1 MVQGRHQG
9 VGVIAVEL
17 RGRQRLGSLVLDAP
31 NAGEVVIPIRARG
44 RIAGAVTGASGVVV
58 DGDLVVE
65 IHHVDGSVRTHTAM
79 DGAEPVVGAGEEL
92 GLLAAVFLAPLVGG
106 ALGVEKLM
114 MEELAG
120 GLAHEERI
128 PLGGGPLGRPGA
140 TVVNR
145 RARGGGPSSH
155 PVDLHVRL
163 TLLVKGRVD
172 LVFLDD
178 IEE

>member
-1 MVQGRHQG
+1 MVQGRHQR

-17 RGRQRLGSLVLDAP
+17 RGRQRLGFLVLDAP
-31 NAGEVVIPIRARG
+31 DAGEVMIPIRTGG
-44 RIAGAVTGASGVVV
+44 RVAGAVARTPGVVV
-58 DGDLVVE
+58 DSDLIVE
-65 IHHVDGSVRTHTAM
+65 IDHVDGAVRTHTAM

-92 GLLAAVFLAPLVGG
+92 GLLAAVFLAALVGR

-145 RARGGGPSSH
+145 RARGRGPSSH

-163 TLLVKGRVD
+163 TLLVEGRVD